1 MEYIQILKE
10 ENEVITEVLECQ
22 KVMKN
27 SVDKKNWTSLLDVMS
42 RINLLRDRFNSR
54 DEERAK
60 AAVQKTE
67 DSEEE
72 RNLLCEIRGKL
83 VKSRTENKVLS
94 EYINITRGFI
104 QGILDEAFPQN
115 KNTVYTR
122 KGYAQKLQPESVV
135 VSRHL

>member
-42 RINLLRDRFNSR
+42 RINLLMDRFNSL

-72 RNLLCEIRGKL
+72 LCEIRGKL

>member
-42 RINLLRDRFNSR
+42 RINLLMDRFNSL

-67 DSEEE
+67 DNEEE

-83 VKSRTENKVLS
+83 VKSRTENKVFNL
-94 EYINITRGFI
+94 
-104 QGILDEAFPQN
+104 
-115 KNTVYTR
+115 
-122 KGYAQKLQPESVV
+122 
-135 VSRHL
+135 